1 VDAITYVGH
10 ATLRIEQ
17 GDLRLLTDPLLTAR
31 VGHLGRTSPTPD
43 TTGWNIDAVL
53 ISHLHADHLHLPS
66 LRRLQPAP
74 RLLAPRGAAAY
85 LSRHGFTNVVET
97 APGEVVT
104 IKGVAI
110 ETTPADHAGR
120 HMPGRPH
127 TAAVGYIIHGPRP
140 VYFAGDTDLF
150 AGMAAIGAK
159 SDVALVPVWGWG
171 PTLGPGH
178 LNPYRAAQALELLR
192 PSLAIPIHW
201 GTYFPIG
208 LRPFLPRLLSHPP
221 RTFARYAAAFTP
233 EVRVAVLNPGEG
245 LALG

>member
-1 VDAITYVGH
+1 VDTITYVGH
-10 ATLRIEQ
+10 ATLRVET

-31 VGHLGRTSPTPD
+31 VGHLTRTTPPPD
-43 TTGWNIDAVL
+43 TTGWRIDAVL

-74 RLLAPRGAAAY
+74 LLIVPRGSAAY
-85 LSRHGFTNVVET
+85 LARRGFPRVVET

-104 IKGVAI
+104 IKGIAI

-120 HMPGRPH
+120 HMPGRPRA
-127 TAAVGYIIHGPRP
+127 AAVGYIIHGAHP

-150 AGMAAIGAK
+150 AGMAEIGAK
-159 SDVALVPVWGWG
+159 IDVALVPVWGWG

-178 LNPYRAAQALELLR
+178 LNPYRAARALDLLR

-201 GTYFPIG
+201 GTYFPMG
-208 LRPFLPRLLSHPP
+208 LRPFLPQMLRHPP
-221 RTFARYAAAFTP
+221 HTFARFAAALAP
-233 EVRVAVLNPGEG
+233 GVRVAVLNPGEG
-245 LALG
+245 LALD